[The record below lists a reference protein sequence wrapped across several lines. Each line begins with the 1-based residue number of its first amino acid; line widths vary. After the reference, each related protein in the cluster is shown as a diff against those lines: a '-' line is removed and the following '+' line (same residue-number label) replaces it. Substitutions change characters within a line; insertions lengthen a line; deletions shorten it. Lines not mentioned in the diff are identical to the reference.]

1 MLPVICVEQVDEH
14 NFVSHEAT
22 GDEGIWRPC
31 EAHGPIIQ
39 VKERVKVDFLGLD
52 YLLGSG
58 VPAEASELKHSIV
71 VERDRELSGIIIL
84 RKLVNLDVISQDLFR
99 EL

>member
-1 MLPVICVEQVDEH
+1 MLPVIGVEQVDKH
-14 NFVSHEAT
+14 NLVSDKAT

-31 EAHGPIIQ
+31 EAHSPIIQ
-39 VKERVKVDFLGLD
+39 LKERVEIHFLGFD

-84 RKLVNLDVISQDLFR
+84 RKLVNLDVIS
-99 EL
+99 